1 LGVIVGP
8 TPGCPVPSDEAASDA
23 VTVTATLLALS
34 VPVHALCLG
43 VTVYFHDPYGT
54 LFSMQLSAE
63 IVPEHPDPTV
73 FWMPELAL

>member
-1 LGVIVGP
+1 
-8 TPGCPVPSDEAASDA
+8 
-23 VTVTATLLALS
+23 
-34 VPVHALCLG
+34 LG
-43 VTVYFHDPYGT
+43 VTAYFHDPYGT